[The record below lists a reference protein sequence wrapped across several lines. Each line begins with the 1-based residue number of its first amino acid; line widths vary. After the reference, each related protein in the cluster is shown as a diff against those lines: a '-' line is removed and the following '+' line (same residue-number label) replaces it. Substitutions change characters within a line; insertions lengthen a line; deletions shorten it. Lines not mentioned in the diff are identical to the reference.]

1 MENKTSIKVMLNTLY
16 GVRAQEAAI
25 ASNRLCYQMAACLSN
40 ARTYICLPQRVRRE
54 AGPNSRIIYVDTDS
68 VKCVAM
74 DD

>member
-1 MENKTSIKVMLNTLY
+1 MENKTSIKLKLNTLY
-16 GVRAQEAAI
+16 GLRPQEAAI
-25 ASNRLCYQMAACLSN
+25 ARNRLCYQMAGCLCN
-40 ARTYICLPQRVRRE
+40 ASTRVCLQKA